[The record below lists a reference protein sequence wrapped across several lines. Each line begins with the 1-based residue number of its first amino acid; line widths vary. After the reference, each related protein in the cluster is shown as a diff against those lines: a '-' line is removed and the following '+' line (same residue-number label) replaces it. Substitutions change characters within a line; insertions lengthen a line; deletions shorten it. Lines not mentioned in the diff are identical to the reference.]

1 MLNLNNHQQLE
12 ELAIAA
18 KKLNEL
24 FIPKINF
31 GTSFMDA
38 KAIEALNNFGTALRK
53 LEETVTQ

>member
-31 GTSFMDA
+31 GASFMDA

-53 LEETVTQ
+53 LEER